1 MFFTLLFHFSLPLLH
16 LLVMFLLAHAGSS
29 SGKDDGIENGE
40 GPFQLTK
47 EKGSSLLSVHEPLSG
62 QVFSAGSSVVFTN

>member
-1 MFFTLLFHFSLPLLH
+1 
-16 LLVMFLLAHAGSS
+16 MFLLAHAGSS